1 MCRSKGDIIFFQSL
15 KLCYDIEVF
24 NLAIKK
30 NYTLYKILENTVVS
44 LL

>member
-15 KLCYDIEVF
+15 KLCYDTEVF

-30 NYTLYKILENTVVS
+30 NYTYKILENRVVS